1 MNILAT
7 IGTVLLFVLIIVIQQ
22 LPKHISADIIKRLEF
37 GNNRQ
42 LQVEQYFRQI
52 GGNELKSVLNDWTEY
67 ISKMSEKNKEMD
79 TDKGREKFIDL
90 THKTLLYGSK
100 KTVVLLS
107 LLNQYNY
114 KGQDEGGAKF
124 MIYLANLI
132 ASLKYDFTGYEMN
145 PLDLLMT
152 KLTDYENEKTQ
163 YEKWNNEVK
172 KEVED
177 GLN

>member
-22 LPKHISADIIKRLEF
+22 LPKHVSADVIKRLEF
-37 GNNRQ
+37 SNNRQ

-52 GGNELKSVLNDWTEY
+52 GGDELQSVLNDWTEY
-67 ISKMSEKNKEMD
+67 ITKMDEKNKELG
-79 TDKGREKFIDL
+79 TDKGRQNFIDL

-114 KGQDEGGAKF
+114 KGQGDGGAKF
-124 MIYLANLI
+124 MIYMANLI

-152 KLTDYENEKTQ
+152 KITDYDEEKAH
-163 YEKWNNEVK
+163 YEKWNDEVK